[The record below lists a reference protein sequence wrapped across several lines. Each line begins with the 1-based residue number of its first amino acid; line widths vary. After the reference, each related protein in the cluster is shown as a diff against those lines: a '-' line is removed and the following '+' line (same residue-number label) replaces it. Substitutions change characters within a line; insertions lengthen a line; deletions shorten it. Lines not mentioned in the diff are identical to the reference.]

1 MFAYGYKE
9 GLSQAGNATS
19 VRLREICSPSL
30 PTCLTAES
38 APSHNSPD
46 KNAGAS
52 HDKFQAIQGA
62 YEVLADAD
70 QREAYDR
77 YGLSGDE
84 DESNWEDADVDI
96 HEFFAQMFGGPS
108 GFGSADPPPYYG
120 ARAGPSNGAAKPKK
134 SKGDDQVVDYSVS
147 LEDCYMGKE
156 PEQHPGDLILNLRVR
171 PHGSFSLA
179 RKKDDLYTAII
190 LTLSEALLG
199 FSRLLLVHLDGRGLR
214 VTQPK
219 PAHPG
224 YRVFSTGDVVRI
236 KGEGFPK
243 RKSEVKGDLFLRIT
257 VEMPT
262 KDEMESLG
270 TPGYTGLE
278 ACLPSKRQDMLNPA
292 MTADVELLA
301 VVLVIRTEPRT
312 QWRKGHK
319 TDTTDFSDD
328 EPDY

>member
-156 PEQHPGDLILNLRVR
+156 VTLELEKAVICSICTGCVEIYQLFVAFNAILPQR
-171 PHGSFSLA
+171 
-179 RKKDDLYTAII
+179 YC
-190 LTLSEALLG
+190 
-199 FSRLLLVHLDGRGLR
+199 
-214 VTQPK
+214 
-219 PAHPG
+219 
-224 YRVFSTGDVVRI
+224 
-236 KGEGFPK
+236 
-243 RKSEVKGDLFLRIT
+243 T
-257 VEMPT
+257 V
-262 KDEMESLG
+262 
-270 TPGYTGLE
+270 
-278 ACLPSKRQDMLNPA
+278 
-292 MTADVELLA
+292 LA
-301 VVLVIRTEPRT
+301 VNEKQSRESALRAMDRSVLL
-312 QWRKGHK
+312 
-319 TDTTDFSDD
+319 FSKV
-328 EPDY
+328 PCFH